1 MVDARGYSC
10 PMPVVMTQREIA
22 ANSPATL
29 EVLVDNRGSAEN
41 VTRFA
46 ESRGYTVAVEPQA
59 QDFLLRLQK

>member
-1 MVDARGYSC
+1 
-10 PMPVVMTQREIA
+10 MPVVMTQREIA